1 MMSYRLRFWMLGL
14 AILPMLAR
22 AGTVVVNGFGGVP
35 LITHVTSMQGLK
47 FRSVVRQRT
56 DYSCG
61 AAAIATL
68 ADYAYGRHLT
78 EDQVIV
84 GMLKVSNRKVVQ
96 QKGFSMLDMARYLT
110 RLGLHGAG
118 YKVPPALLVKL
129 RVPVVVLLDIQ
140 GYEHFVVLKGVANG
154 RAYLADP
161 ALGNRSMSLRR
172 FVKDWDDVVFI
183 VMGPHYDKHTPLRR
197 GLRPVRVHG
206 LMAAVERNEI
216 RNLREFGVIPA
227 TNF

>member
-1 MMSYRLRFWMLGL
+1 MSYRLSLCLLGL
-14 AILPMLAR
+14 MCLPIWAR
-22 AGTVVVNGFGGVP
+22 AGTVIINGFGGVP

-47 FRSVVRQRT
+47 FQSVVPQRT

-61 AAAIATL
+61 AAALATL

-78 EDQVIV
+78 ENQVIV

-96 QKGFSMLDMARYLT
+96 QKGFSMLDMARYVT
-110 RLGLHGAG
+110 QLGLHGAG
-118 YKVPPALLVKL
+118 YKVPPALLTKL

-140 GYEHFVVLKGVANG
+140 GYEHFVVLKGVVNG

-161 ALGNRSMSLRR
+161 ALGNRSLSMRR

-183 VMGPHYDKHTPLRR
+183 VMGPHYDSRTPLRE
-197 GLRPVRVHG
+197 GLRAVRVHG
-206 LMAAVERNEI
+206 LMTDVERDET